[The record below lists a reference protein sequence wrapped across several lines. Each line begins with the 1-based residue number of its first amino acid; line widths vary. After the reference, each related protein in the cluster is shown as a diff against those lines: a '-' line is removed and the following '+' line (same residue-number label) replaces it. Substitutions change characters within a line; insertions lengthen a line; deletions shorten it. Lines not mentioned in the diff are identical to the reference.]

1 MESKIWIVEAP
12 GGDFRETTR
21 SHPALGANQVLV
33 KIVASGANPLDT
45 KIRAGQAPHAKQ
57 PLPTV
62 VGLDMS
68 GTVTEIG
75 SAVTTFRVDDEVY
88 GMVGGVG
95 GMQGTLAEFIAV
107 DADLIA
113 LKPKNLSMRE
123 AAALPLNV
131 ITAWEGLVDRA
142 NVSANQKVLVHGG
155 AGGVGHTAIQIA
167 GAFGAQVFA
176 TVSSAKRHI

>member
-1 MESKIWIVEAP
+1 M
-12 GGDFRETTR
+12 
-21 SHPALGANQVLV
+21 
-33 KIVASGANPLDT
+33 
-45 KIRAGQAPHAKQ
+45 
-57 PLPTV
+57 
-62 VGLDMS
+62 
-68 GTVTEIG
+68 EIG
-75 SAVTTFRVDDEVY
+75 SAVNAFRVGDEVY

-95 GMQGTLAEFIAV
+95 GLQGTLAELIAV
-107 DADLIA
+107 EDGLIA

-142 NVSANQKVLVHGG
+142 KVSANQRVLVHGG

-176 TVSSAKRHI
+176 RVLIG